1 MTRIRSF
8 AVFASLFLAAP
19 AFADTAATSSSDQP
33 KAECSKAKAD
43 TAKAEE
49 AAPAKTRRLTAR
61 ERWLG
66 TPRTRAV
73 ALPEESDAFILPRMS
88 DPTQAVTFQSSNPE
102 LQTEVLDKALP
113 LPSLGTGGAF

>member
-19 AFADTAATSSSDQP
+19 ALADTAAPTSCDKS
-33 KAECSKAKAD
+33 AEPVIEAKAD
-43 TAKAEE
+43 GAAKAT
-49 AAPAKTRRLTAR
+49 PVKTRRLTAR

-73 ALPEESDAFILPRMS
+73 TLPEEGQAFILPRMS
-88 DPTQAVTFQSSNPE
+88 DPTQTTVFANGNPE

>member
-19 AFADTAATSSSDQP
+19 AFADTAATSSEQP
-33 KAECSKAKAD
+33 KASCSKAKAAD
-43 TAKAEE
+43 TAEAEE
-49 AAPAKTRRLTAR
+49 AAPARTRRLTAR

-88 DPTQAVTFQSSNPE
+88 DPTQTTAFQSSNPE